1 MLIRALRAEDRAAVE
16 EMLTVCGA
24 FSAEEIRVALE
35 LVDAGLANGDY
46 ALLALEIADTVRGF
60 VCFGETPLTA
70 STWDLYWICIHP
82 EAQRSGA
89 GRALQAHA
97 EECVRERGGERIR
110 VETSGRAD
118 YVSARLFYEKA
129 GYHVVGVI
137 PDFYNPGD
145 DCVIF
150 CKALTRGLFNP
161 SAP

>member
-1 MLIRALRAEDRAAVE
+1 MLIRALRAADRAAVE

-46 ALLALEIADTVRGF
+46 ALLALEIAGRVRGF

-89 GRALQAHA
+89 GLALQAHA
-97 EECVRERGGERIR
+97 EECVRERSGERLR
-110 VETSGRAD
+110 VETSGREN
-118 YVSARLFYEKA
+118 YVGARRFYEKA
-129 GYHVVGVI
+129 GYRVVGVI
-137 PDFYNPGD
+137 PNFYKPGD

-150 CKALTRGLFNP
+150 CKALASDISNP
-161 SAP
+161 

>member
-1 MLIRALRAEDRAAVE
+1 MLIRALRAGDRAAVE

-24 FSAEEIRVALE
+24 FSAEEIHVALE

-46 ALLALEIADTVRGF
+46 ALLALEADDIVRGF

-82 EAQRSGA
+82 DAQRAGA
-89 GRALQAHA
+89 GRALQARA
-97 EECVRERGGERIR
+97 EDFTRERGGERIR

-118 YVSARLFYEKA
+118 YARARRFYEKA
-129 GYHVVGVI
+129 GYRVVGVI
-137 PDFYNPGD
+137 PDFYKPGD

-150 CKALTRGLFNP
+150 CKELSRDLSHP
-161 SAP
+161 